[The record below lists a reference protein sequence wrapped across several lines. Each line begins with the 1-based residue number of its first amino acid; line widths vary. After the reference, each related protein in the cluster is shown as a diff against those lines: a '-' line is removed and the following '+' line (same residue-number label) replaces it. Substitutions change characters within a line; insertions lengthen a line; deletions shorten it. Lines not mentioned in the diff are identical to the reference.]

1 MTKMK
6 NTCTLIFKHDNIERV
21 VREVLDI
28 INDLIHTEIAR
39 NSSIDVLTMD
49 RLNIDE
55 QIENINS
62 LLWSLVVF
70 VTRTATQRKSNLI
83 CI

>member
-21 VREVLDI
+21 VREALDI

-70 VTRTATQRKSNLI
+70 VTRTVTQRKSNLI